1 MNKKTLWI
9 LIAIV
14 AVVGLIVLNI
24 LLNKNKGTPVDV
36 VKLDSRELKS
46 IVSASGKIQPKISVD
61 ISATTPGKVTKVA
74 VEEGD
79 YVEKGQFLLQIDP
92 TTAVSQV
99 EQTRASISA
108 AAANHELS
116 IANLEQAQI
125 DLDRV
130 EKLFDKK
137 LASPNEVQKSR
148 TEVHVRKASVNAAKE
163 EIARLKAAL
172 ATAEHQLSQ
181 VNIHSD
187 ITGIVTKRNIEEG
200 ENVFVG
206 AFNNPATVLL
216 TIADLTIIEAL
227 VEVDET
233 DIIDVK
239 VGHPADIK
247 VDAYPDSSFAG
258 FVTEVGHSPILGT
271 SGQQQATSFEVIIQ
285 LDEDI
290 PHVRSGLSCK
300 ADIRTG
306 YREDALAVP
315 IQALTLRDDA
325 SLKPKKKKYGAKKA
339 AADSLKN
346 EENKEPYQGVFVV
359 NDDKVTFQA
368 VETGI
373 AGDRYFE
380 VLSGLEKEDMVVT
393 GPFSA
398 LRKLTNEEPVKT
410 TVKEIE

>member
-1 MNKKTLWI
+1 MNKKTIWI
-9 LIAIV
+9 IV
-14 AVVGLIVLNI
+14 AVVVVIGLIVLNI
-24 LLNKNKGTPVDV
+24 VLTKNKGTPVDV
-36 VKLDSRELKS
+36 VKLDTRELKS

-79 YVEKGQFLLQIDP
+79 YAEKGQFLLQIDP

-108 AAANHELS
+108 ARANFELS
-116 IANLEQAQI
+116 EANLEQAQI
-125 DLDRV
+125 DYERL

-137 LASPNEVQKSR
+137 LASPDEVQRSR

-187 ITGIVTKRNIEEG
+187 IAGIVTKRNIEEG

-216 TIADLTIIEAL
+216 TIADLSVIEAL

-239 VGHPADIK
+239 VGQPADIS
-247 VDAYPDSSFAG
+247 VDAYPDSTFAG
-258 FVTEVGHSPILGT
+258 YVTEVGHSPILGT

-285 LDEDI
+285 LAEDI
-290 PHVRSGLSCK
+290 PNVRSGLSCK
-300 ADIRTG
+300 AEIRTG
-306 YREDALAVP
+306 YRENVLAVP
-315 IQALTLRDDA
+315 IQALTLRDDQ
-325 SLKPKKKKYGAKKA
+325 SLKPKKKKYGNKKA
-339 AADSLKN
+339 ETDSLKN
-346 EENKEPYQGVFVV
+346 EKENKPYQGVFVA
-359 NDDKVTFQA
+359 NDDKVMFKA

-380 VLSGLEKEDMVVT
+380 VVSGLAEGDMVVT

-398 LRKLTNEEPVKT
+398 LRKLTNEEAVKT